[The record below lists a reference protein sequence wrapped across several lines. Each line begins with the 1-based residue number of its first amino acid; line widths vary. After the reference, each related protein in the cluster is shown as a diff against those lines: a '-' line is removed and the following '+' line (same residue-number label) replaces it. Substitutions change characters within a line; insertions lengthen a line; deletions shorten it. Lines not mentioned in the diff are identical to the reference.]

1 MDFAFPNFALNPSLS
16 SDVQN
21 KSQPED
27 KVTINSFS
35 LICVIGKGSYAKVI
49 VARKRDTGKIYALKV
64 IKKSKVEQSRN
75 KDFLTNERSIL
86 IDIQHP
92 FIIKMSYTFQNE
104 RKLYFALE
112 YCPGG
117 ELFNL
122 LQKKRRFSEAQARFY
137 AVQVLLAL
145 EHIHKYDVVYKD
157 LKPENILIDELG
169 YIRLVDFGLA
179 KRGIKANAGIKSD
192 SGTPEYLAPEILFR
206 FEHGKAVD
214 WWTLGAFIYEMLTG
228 LPPFYSADREELFFN
243 IKFKALGYPNFI
255 SPCVKDLLE
264 RLLQKDPSKRLGSGG
279 EDAKAIR
286 EHPWFKDVNWE
297 AYLKKEVKAP
307 YSPTL
312 KNELDLSNFDQ
323 EFTDIPIESF
333 GENIFDQGQSYTGWS
348 YNASNSFKATSL
360 KV

>member
-1 MDFAFPNFALNPSLS
+1 MDFAFQNFPQNSLASHKVEAKS
-16 SDVQN
+16 SA
-21 KSQPED
+21 EE
-27 KVTINSFS
+27 KVAINSFS

-86 IDIQHP
+86 IEIQHP

-122 LQKKRRFSEAQARFY
+122 LQKKRRFSEEHAKFY

-145 EHIHKYDVVYKD
+145 EHIHNYDVVYKD
-157 LKPENILIDELG
+157 LKPENILIDEEG

-179 KRGIKANAGIKSD
+179 KRGIKANEGIKSD

-206 FEHGKAVD
+206 VEHGKPVD

-243 IKFKALGYPNFI
+243 IKNKALAYPNYM

-264 RLLQKDPSKRLGSGG
+264 RLLQKDPVKRIGTGPD
-279 EDAKAIR
+279 DAKEIKA
-286 EHPWFKDVNWE
+286 HPWFKNVNWE
-297 AYLKKEVKAP
+297 AFLKKEVKAP
-307 YSPTL
+307 YVPIL
-312 KNELDLSNFDQ
+312 KNELDLSNFDP
-323 EFTDIPIESF
+323 EFTEIPIESF

-348 YNASNSFKATSL
+348 YNASESFKTSL